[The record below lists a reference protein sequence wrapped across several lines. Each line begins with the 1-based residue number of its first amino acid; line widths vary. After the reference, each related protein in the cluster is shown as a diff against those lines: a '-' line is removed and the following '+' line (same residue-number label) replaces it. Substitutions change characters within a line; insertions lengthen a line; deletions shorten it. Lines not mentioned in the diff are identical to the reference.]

1 MIRCALLVAS
11 LTRVGG
17 RSRFAAVPISIVL
30 RGVAA
35 AACVGIAGAWRG
47 PTVLGL
53 ALASGLA
60 FFDLAR
66 RAHAESGG
74 DGRRLDWGAAMQLAF
89 LAILCAAAWENRA
102 RGGWPD
108 TELVDALGL
117 VIIASGV
124 GLRRSAARALGR
136 QFTVRLSIFDRHQL
150 VSTGPYRW
158 LRHPN
163 YVGLMLIA
171 LGTATMVRSPLAALV
186 AVGLWLP
193 ITLLQIRGEE
203 RVLRRHLD
211 TAYDDYARRSWRLLP
226 GIY

>member
-1 MIRCALLVAS
+1 VRAS
-11 LTRVGG
+11 V
-17 RSRFAAVPISIVL
+17 VL

-35 AACVGIAGAWRG
+35 ALCVGIAGDWSG

-66 RAHAESGG
+66 RAHAERDDGG
-74 DGRRLDWGAAMQLAF
+74 QRHDWGGAMQLAF
-89 LAILCAAAWENRA
+89 LAILCAAAWENRTRA
-102 RGGWPD
+102 GWPSAD
-108 TELVDALGL
+108 VVDALGL
-117 VIIASGV
+117 AILAAGAA
-124 GLRRSAARALGR
+124 LRRSAARALGR
-136 QFTVRLSIFDRHQL
+136 QFTVRISIFERHQL

-211 TAYDDYARRSWRLLP
+211 SAYDDYARRSWRLLP